1 MTQVTQAVIFCGGRG
16 ARLGSITKKIPKPMV
31 MVSGKPF
38 LEHLIIQ
45 LKKNGIKNFL
55 LLTGYKHNI
64 IKRYF
69 KNGNALKVKITYS
82 YNSPE
87 TKTGLRLYSAK
98 KLIHKR
104 FILLYSDNYTSIN
117 IYKLNKNF
125 EKNKK
130 KILLVLVKKNYGNC
144 SYNSVTQ
151 DSKYFLKR
159 SKKNS
164 FVEIGYMIIE
174 QNLLKKLGKN
184 NLDFSEYLK
193 FLSDNKKISAFVQKD
208 FYLSIGDKKRLL
220 ETSKY
225 FANNKYILIDRDGV
239 LNINLGKGK
248 YVTNLNEI
256 KINMPM
262 LSKLKKISNYFKFI
276 CISNQAGIAL
286 RLLNKLTLKKI
297 NKYIAKYF
305 KSFGVDIVDFYI
317 SPDHYLSNSFYRK
330 PNPGLFLKASK
341 DYKFLLDKTLYIGDD
356 KRDVK
361 AAYNA
366 NTYIYYVGKD
376 SLNKF
381 ERKKYKNIL
390 INNNLNK
397 IINKKK
403 RNDF

>member
-159 SKKNS
+159 SKTNS
-164 FVEIGYMIIE
+164 FVEIGYMIME
-174 QNLLKKLGKN
+174 QNLLKKLGKD

-193 FLSDNKKISAFVQKD
+193 FLSDNKKISGFVQND

-297 NKYIAKYF
+297 NKYVTKIK
-305 KSFGVDIVDFYI
+305 
-317 SPDHYLSNSFYRK
+317 
-330 PNPGLFLKASK
+330 
-341 DYKFLLDKTLYIGDD
+341 
-356 KRDVK
+356 
-361 AAYNA
+361 
-366 NTYIYYVGKD
+366 
-376 SLNKF
+376 
-381 ERKKYKNIL
+381 KNI
-390 INNNLNK
+390 
-397 IINKKK
+397 
-403 RNDF
+403 

>member
-1 MTQVTQAVIFCGGRG
+1 MKQVKQAVIFCGGRG
-16 ARLGSITKKIPKPMV
+16 TRLEGITAKTPKPMV

-45 LKKNGIKNFL
+45 LKKNGINNFL
-55 LLTGYKHNI
+55 LLTGYKHSI
-64 IKRYF
+64 IKQYF

-117 IYKLNKNF
+117 IYKLNRYF

-130 KILLVLVKKNYGNC
+130 KLLLVLIKKKNGNC

-164 FVEIGYMIIE
+164 FVEIGYMIME
-174 QNLLKKLGKN
+174 KNLLKKLAKD

-193 FLSDNKKISAFVQKD
+193 FLSDNKKISGFVQND

-225 FANNKYILIDRDGV
+225 FENNKYILIDRDGV

-248 YVTNLNEI
+248 YVTKINEI
-256 KINMPM
+256 KINMAM
-262 LSKLKKISNYFKFI
+262 LSRLKKISSYFKFI

-297 NKYIAKYF
+297 NKYIAKYY

-317 SPDHYLSNSFYRK
+317 STDHYLSNSFYRK

-356 KRDVK
+356 KRDVA

-366 NTYIYYVGKD
+366 NTYIYYIGKE
-376 SLNKF
+376 SFTKF
-381 ERKKYKNIL
+381 EKRKYKNIL
-390 INNNLNK
+390 INNLNE
-397 IINKKK
+397 IIKKK
-403 RNDF
+403 KQNDF